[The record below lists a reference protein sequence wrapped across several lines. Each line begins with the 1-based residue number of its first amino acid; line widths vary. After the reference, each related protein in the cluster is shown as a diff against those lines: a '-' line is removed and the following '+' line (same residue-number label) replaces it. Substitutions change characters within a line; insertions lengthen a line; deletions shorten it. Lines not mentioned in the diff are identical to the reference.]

1 MRTDF
6 LRTSRPAEVTHP
18 PGAGPICLHVVIRR
32 FFLGL
37 ADAPIPARHP
47 SSVFRATSAPLLA
60 LHNDE
65 TRPCLSGRRLD
76 LSGLGGEAV
85 ERGPE
90 AVGIGVGSVGR
101 REITP
106 MTTMRWFRAGATP
119 RGTPAFRRSLRRH
132 PVLLLAL
139 AVAAL
144 SQTGCVSG
152 PFGCGTCGL
161 GRGVRATSELVT
173 RPIRNAFRPIAAA
186 SCCGGSGAIGVES
199 APITYGSPTVVS
211 PSTIGTPV
219 GAPLP
224 APTDSFP
231 SNLEAIPSATPG
243 PPPSGSGPAGEAS
256 PAQGAKPSTSKTNY
270 EAFRLKSGQGQSRP
284 GALARSAAPSPEPTK
299 RSARGTKPAPA
310 PAPAAAELSDPL
322 DNLPPIEL
330 PADLTRN
337 HLTPPAPSSPAKPL
351 AREAAAPGS
360 LSPLASKA
368 AEALAPGADIAPG
381 IHRFGGVE
389 SKLAGG
395 SLPDSSGLDW
405 LVEMGYKTVL
415 DLREDSDLSPTFVAD
430 VARRGLRYVALPISL
445 KTVDQEHVSRFQF
458 EISLAD
464 ARPLFF
470 CDADGT
476 RAGVMWYI
484 RRVMLDK
491 VDPLIARRD
500 AEELGL
506 NDTKFWRAAESY
518 LDLWNASQAPA
529 PKPASVPE
537 PKTRDPAPA
546 PAPGPKADANA
557 PAPPSAGP
565 SPTALLGQEERPA
578 SEPRDLGEWKPFA
591 AMVVTGLGVPLAY
604 IGRVAFSFK
613 PNSRASLPEPRRSP
627 KALPSSSD
635 G

>member
-1 MRTDF
+1 MRTD
-6 LRTSRPAEVTHP
+6 LESTPRPAPVTPRKGVGLVCFH
-18 PGAGPICLHVVIRR
+18 GVRRR

-37 ADAPIPARHP
+37 ADAPIAARQP
-47 SSVFRATSAPLLA
+47 SSVFRANSAPLLA

-65 TRPCLSGRRLD
+65 SRLCLSGRRVDSL
-76 LSGLGGEAV
+76 GLGVEAV
-85 ERGPE
+85 ECNPE
-90 AVGIGVGSVGR
+90 AVEVGSVGQ

-132 PVLLLAL
+132 PVVLLAL

-144 SQTGCVSG
+144 SQTGCQSG

-161 GRGVRATSELVT
+161 GNKVRATTELVL
-173 RPIRNAFRPIAAA
+173 RPVRNAFRPIPAA
-186 SCCGGSGAIGVES
+186 SCCGGSGGIGVES
-199 APITYGSPTVVS
+199 APISYGSPTVIS
-211 PSTIGTPV
+211 PAPMGTSV
-219 GAPLP
+219 GSPLP
-224 APTDSFP
+224 APTESLP
-231 SNLEAIPSATPG
+231 SNLEPIPSATPG

-270 EAFRLKSGQGQSRP
+270 EAFRHKSGQGQSRP

-299 RSARGTKPAPA
+299 RSAQGPKRAPV
-310 PAPAAAELSDPL
+310 PAASDSSDPL

-330 PADLTRN
+330 PADLTRSN
-337 HLTPPAPSSPAKPL
+337 PSPPAPTSPAKLL
-351 AREAAAPGS
+351 AREGFAPGS
-360 LSPLASKA
+360 ISPLAAKA
-368 AEALAPGADIAPG
+368 AEALPPGTDVAPG
-381 IHRFGGVE
+381 IRRFGGVE

-458 EISLAD
+458 EISLAN

-484 RRVMLDK
+484 RRVTLDK

-518 LDLWNASQAPA
+518 LDLWRASQASAPTPASAPA
-529 PKPASVPE
+529 PKNNDP
-537 PKTRDPAPA
+537 TPAPV

-557 PAPPSAGP
+557 PAPPTAGP
-565 SPTALLGQEERPA
+565 SPARG
-578 SEPRDLGEWKPFA
+578 
-591 AMVVTGLGVPLAY
+591 
-604 IGRVAFSFK
+604 
-613 PNSRASLPEPRRSP
+613 
-627 KALPSSSD
+627 
-635 G
+635 